1 MTSAITLE
9 NVTKI
14 YRAPSVIPFRKAKTT
29 RALRDVNLSCPENQ
43 ITCLLGPNGA
53 GKTTIIKILA
63 GLVLPDAGNVSA
75 AGVSLM
81 NAPIA
86 FRTRIGLVTPN
97 ERSFYWRLTGRQNLD
112 FYAALYGMHRKERKR
127 RISEVLAGVELDE
140 EADKPFRLYS
150 AGMKQKLLLSRALLG
165 KPEILL
171 LDEPTSHLDPLAKKN
186 IHRIIKKRIKETGKT
201 SILFC
206 THDLSEAE
214 ELADHIILL
223 NKGSVLAE
231 GSLPSLRA
239 SVQQHYLV
247 EMEFEKYPVKGWDG
261 DLPATVISRE
271 SNKVELKVNDLESIP
286 KIVEAFVMKGGKLI
300 SCRRREESLS
310 DIFSRII

>member
-1 MTSAITLE
+1 MTNAITLE
-9 NVTKI
+9 NVTKT
-14 YRAPSVIPFRKAKTT
+14 YRVPSVIPFRKAKITQ
-29 RALRDVNLSCPENQ
+29 ALRDVNLFCPENQ

-112 FYAALYGMHRKERKR
+112 FYAALYGMQTKERKQ

-186 IHRIIKKRIKETGKT
+186 IHRIIKERIKGTGKT
-201 SILFC
+201 SVLLC
-206 THDLSEAE
+206 THDLPEAQQ
-214 ELADHIILL
+214 LADHIILL
-223 NKGSVLAE
+223 NEGIVLAE

-239 SVQQHYLV
+239 RVQQHYVVDL
-247 EMEFEKYPVKGWDG
+247 EFEKYPVAGWDE
-261 DLPATVISRE
+261 DLPATLISRE
-271 SNKVELKVNDLESIP
+271 DYKVELKVNDMASIP
-286 KIVEAFVMKGGKLI
+286 KIVEAFVNKGGKLI
-300 SCRRREESLS
+300 SCRRQEESLS